1 MALGSQHVFEM
12 RLRIDHLLRF
22 VPSTLNSLESLTDGD
37 APGIKQMCQTKIPVD
52 GETHD
57 WAAGE
62 PFLPETEID
71 GLLDSCRV
79 VNRYPTTLGV
89 QHRSEAHLE
98 VGIVFLGNNFD
109 DASNAVI
116 YYWHHVCCCAA
127 DKTVCACFPFPE
139 SKDTSF
145 QIRTIRAP
153 ATRPWHAR
161 RAFGGNRRLFEGLRP
176 TAGQGRMPRQGRVPP
191 GELCFC
197 EAESKSAAWA
207 FDVLFFRACCS
218 RWVNI
223 AQHRPK

>member
-145 QIRTIRAP
+145 QIRNN
-153 ATRPWHAR
+153 H
-161 RAFGGNRRLFEGLRP
+161 
-176 TAGQGRMPRQGRVPP
+176 GRVAGARGMPGGPSVVTEGYLRAYARQPARGACPVRAVSLQGSSASAKQKANPPP
-191 GELCFC
+191 GLLTFY
-197 EAESKSAAWA
+197 
-207 FDVLFFRACCS
+207 FFALVVHDGS
-218 RWVNI
+218 T
-223 AQHRPK
+223 